1 MAKKKNYYE
10 VLEVSRTASFETI
23 KASYRKLA
31 LRLHPDKN
39 KARNA
44 TRAFQRLGRAWET
57 LKDEEK
63 RAKYDSRLRREARW
77 AQEWYKQYLSHL
89 WWCQYRTVDFSSL
102 DDAAA
107 WSHIRIQEWFFENG
121 AIEGCNSR
129 KELDRMTKWLWDERE
144 VWKVWKEFKEMKEQK
159 AKSKSKQQIDT
170 ANELEAATPAD
181 DTPSKTTSSET
192 TPPDASPAEA
202 CPSKIAAPE
211 ATATETRPSE
221 ATQQS
226 QALVSM
232 EEACHSGIKSLKL
245 E

>member
-10 VLEVSRTASFETI
+10 VLEVSATASFETI

-107 WSHIRIQEWFFENG
+107 WSHIRTQEWFFETG

-144 VWKVWKEFKEMKEQK
+144 VWKVWKEFKEMKEMKAQK
-159 AKSKSKQQIDT
+159 AKSKSRQQIDT
-170 ANELEAATPAD
+170 ANEPEAATPAE
-181 DTPSKTTSSET
+181 DTPS
-192 TPPDASPAEA
+192 DASPAEA
-202 CPSKIAAPE
+202 CPSKITAPETTAPE
-211 ATATETRPSE
+211 ATATETRPSD

-226 QALVSM
+226 QALISM
-232 EEACHSGIKSLKL
+232 EACHSGIKGLKL